1 MNKSCIRTFAVALGC
16 AAILALS
23 TPAFAVDNMSSSDE
37 VDLTSVIEDVVAL
50 YAPKA
55 RAAGL
60 TVEVRDRRPDPGQ
73 AWIGNAGHL
82 AEVLLNLLSNVERYA
97 YPGHGGGRVEI
108 VLDADNESFSLTV
121 RDFGRG
127 IPTDDL
133 DRIWEPF
140 FTTGRTLGGTG
151 LGLAVVNN
159 LVTDGMRG
167 TVDITSEPGHGTAVH
182 LRFPVHA

>member
-1 MNKSCIRTFAVALGC
+1 MACRVARG
-16 AAILALS
+16 S
-23 TPAFAVDNMSSSDE
+23 KDS
-37 VDLTSVIEDVVAL
+37 
-50 YAPKA
+50 
-55 RAAGL
+55 AG
-60 TVEVRDRRPDPGQ
+60 T
-73 AWIGNAGHL
+73 WH
-82 AEVLLNLLSNVERYA
+82 
-97 YPGHGGGRVEI
+97 
-108 VLDADNESFSLTV
+108 V